1 MTASETG
8 RDPAMEARIFTS
20 ARTPGGFRPEPLP
33 EGILDRLYELMKW
46 GPTSANSCPLRIVFT
61 VSQEARN
68 RLADCA
74 PERNAAKIRQ
84 APATAILGY
93 DLRFFECMPELFP
106 HNPAMPA
113 MFAADPELAAATAFR
128 NGSLQGGYFIVAAR
142 MLGLDC
148 GPMSG
153 FDNAAVDAAFFPD
166 GRVRSNFI
174 CALGFA
180 DASAERP
187 RLPRPTFTQVCA
199 VL

>member
-1 MTASETG
+1 
-8 RDPAMEARIFTS
+8 MESRIFTE
-20 ARTPGGFRPEPLP
+20 ARTPGAFRPDPLP
-33 EGILDRLYELMKW
+33 AQILQKLYELLKW
-46 GPTSANSCPLRIVFT
+46 APTSANSFPLRIVFAI
-61 VSQEARN
+61 SEEARN

-74 PERNAAKIRQ
+74 PERNAVKIRQ

-93 DLRFFECMPELFP
+93 DLRFFERMPELFP

-113 MFAADPELAAATAFR
+113 MFAKDPELAATTAFR

-153 FDNAAVDAAFFPD
+153 FDNAAVDAAFFPH

-180 DASAERP
+180 DPAAQRP
-187 RLPRPTFTQVCA
+187 RLPRPAFAEACA
-199 VL
+199 IL